1 MKISDFLSPAHVM
14 IDVRARDKSRLL
26 EQLSTQAADEVGL
39 AADEVATEI
48 AKREELGSTGVGNG
62 VALPHTRLQGLEAP
76 FGLLARLRHGI
87 DFDAIDG
94 EPVDIVFFLLLPD
107 AADGPK
113 GNALACVARA
123 LRDPETLWKLRSAPN
138 RETLFRAVAAPQKRL
153 RSCQLLARSGLCLG
167 RRPRLPLTHRS
178 TGLRLAP
185 DFRTAT
191 DPYSVGTKQMPSALI
206 PTSDPWPKCAAVHR
220 GVE

>member
-62 VALPHTRLQGLEAP
+62 VALPHTRLQGLKAP

-138 RETLFRAVAAPQKRL
+138 RETLFRAVAAPQN
-153 RSCQLLARSGLCLG
+153 A
-167 RRPRLPLTHRS
+167 
-178 TGLRLAP
+178 
-185 DFRTAT
+185 
-191 DPYSVGTKQMPSALI
+191 
-206 PTSDPWPKCAAVHR
+206 
-220 GVE
+220 